1 MVPMSFIEMA
11 QFSSAAARTIAA
23 ASGGVQVP
31 SLINATTSARRT
43 QCHDVGVWFRN
54 GGHGAECAYR
64 VQTLLRRH
72 RRLCPCWWQRRSR
85 IGDAQALRRFPLG
98 LWTIVAGIA
107 VQYGALPFSTL
118 RRRPRGRRPGRRAPE
133 TPQTAAARCARSCRL
148 RVHAGCA
155 AFTPLQPPHG
165 LGVSSLPRKAASAGP
180 VVMAATT
187 VSQDSTYRA
196 CNVRGSETTRDNT
209 CWPPITGT
217 NERMHRPGV
226 NGGTKYP
233 IPSAAVANS
242 QATLSPARLARWAT
256 EHRISLT

>member
-1 MVPMSFIEMA
+1 
-11 QFSSAAARTIAA
+11 
-23 ASGGVQVP
+23 
-31 SLINATTSARRT
+31 
-43 QCHDVGVWFRN
+43 
-54 GGHGAECAYR
+54 
-64 VQTLLRRH
+64 
-72 RRLCPCWWQRRSR
+72 
-85 IGDAQALRRFPLG
+85 
-98 LWTIVAGIA
+98 
-107 VQYGALPFSTL
+107 
-118 RRRPRGRRPGRRAPE
+118 
-133 TPQTAAARCARSCRL
+133 
-148 RVHAGCA
+148 
-155 AFTPLQPPHG
+155 
-165 LGVSSLPRKAASAGP
+165 
-180 VVMAATT
+180 MAATT